1 MFYLNELIKTYQ
13 QPYQQ
18 EAAGISVAASRC
30 NCCVTSRLHNSAL
43 SADKTHELRG
53 CFFLTAGFSPD
64 KVPQDLDVIV
74 VGSGIGGLTA
84 AATLAK
90 AGKKVLVLE
99 QHDQAGGCC
108 HTYIEKGFE
117 FDVGKNCSCWTQLV
131 LAGSCWLLLVPDWY
145 LLGPARSYKIQLHIS
160 KVCISN

>member
-1 MFYLNELIKTYQ
+1 M
-13 QPYQQ
+13 
-18 EAAGISVAASRC
+18 
-30 NCCVTSRLHNSAL
+30 
-43 SADKTHELRG
+43 
-53 CFFLTAGFSPD
+53 
-64 KVPQDLDVIV
+64 

-117 FDVGKNCSCWTQLV
+117 FDVGKICSCWTQLV
-131 LAGSCWLLLVPDWY
+131 LASSCWVLQGPAGSSWLLLVPGWY

-160 KVCISN
+160 KICISN